1 MTLKKTREQLK
12 YGTLTEAECA
22 ETVDLAEALARTAE
36 QAEASEFQLMVAAVT
51 LVMVSSAL
59 NEQNPET
66 VAQVLGVVNLILRFF
81 TSQAV
86 GPRDNMI

>member
-22 ETVDLAEALARTAE
+22 ETVDLAEAMARTAE

-51 LVMVSSAL
+51 LVMGMINQQNDP
-59 NEQNPET
+59 NERGTMVQE
-66 VAQVLGVVNLILRFF
+66 VFEHMWEAAGL
-81 TSQAV
+81 
-86 GPRDNMI
+86 PRT